1 MDQVFLNIKSER
13 IWFLLFVSCRVLK
26 VSELFSLKRVVFDCF
41 PNVKL
46 QVMCLTKIT
55 TVRIV
60 TAKKK
65 KKNINQL
72 PGFLHLKTFK
82 LLCFLGQL

>member
-1 MDQVFLNIKSER
+1 MVSVICV
-13 IWFLLFVSCRVLK
+13 VSCRVLK
-26 VSELFSLKRVVFDCF
+26 VSELFSLRRVVFDCF

-60 TAKKK
+60 TAKK
-65 KKNINQL
+65 INK
-72 PGFLHLKTFK
+72 H
-82 LLCFLGQL
+82 